1 MMGFVRN
8 LFEGMQLGD
17 VTFMIMNSVA
27 AEFAISNQDSA
38 SFH

>member
-1 MMGFVRN
+1 MMGFVQN

-17 VTFMIMNSVA
+17 VTFMIMNCVA
-27 AEFAISNQDSA
+27 AEFAICNQDSA